1 MSLCRKAVFTVLAVV
16 LAFGGVQL
24 NAQPP
29 GADPEVEK
37 PDLLLRL
44 AALEKEVAQLRMA
57 LATANAPHSEP
68 GTTPAPADAPPAA
81 ATAAATPVQSAAP
94 PVTIS
99 SLLGSTTL
107 SGFVDVN
114 YGFNFNQPANRT
126 TGLRSFDAPANQFAL
141 NMVELVADKP
151 AEAASRFGY
160 HVALGFGNAMNAVNA
175 GDPGGLAFAQYLKEA
190 YLSYM
195 VPVGSGLTVDFGK
208 FVTPAGTEVIE
219 SKDDWN
225 YSRGLLFSWAIPYY
239 HFGARAKYTF
249 NSKYAITGYLV
260 NGWNNVLDNNTG
272 KTLGVSFAWTPTK
285 KFGITQNYM
294 AGPEGTSTN
303 SHWRQLSDTVAT
315 FTPTSKLSLMLNYD
329 YGRGDYL
336 PLGTRPVFWTGVG
349 GYVRYA
355 FNPRYAIATRYEYY
369 DDHDGFTTGTPQHLN
384 EVTQTVERLIGKGLI
399 TRLELRHD
407 RSTAPVFMK
416 GGLPVDGQTTLAV
429 GMIYQFTTHQE

>member
-1 MSLCRKAVFTVLAVV
+1 MAVLAVLAVV
-16 LAFGGVQL
+16 LVFGGVEL
-24 NAQPP
+24 NAQPL
-29 GADPEVEK
+29 GADPEMEK
-37 PDLLLRL
+37 ADLLLRL
-44 AALEKEVAQLRMA
+44 AALEKEVAQLRLA
-57 LATANAPHSEP
+57 LATVNAPHSEP
-68 GTTPAPADAPPAA
+68 GTEPAAPAATPAA
-81 ATAAATPVQSAAP
+81 ASAVTTPVESTAH

-99 SLLGSTTL
+99 GLLGSTTL
-107 SGFVDVN
+107 SGFVDLN
-114 YGFNFNQPANRT
+114 YGFNFNQPASRT

-151 AEAASRFGY
+151 AETASRFGY

-175 GDPGGLAFAQYLKEA
+175 SDPGGLGFAQYLKEA

-195 VPVGSGLTVDFGK
+195 VPVGSGLTFDFGK
-208 FVTPAGTEVIE
+208 FVTPHGAEVIE
-219 SKDDWN
+219 SKDNWN

-239 HFGARAKYTF
+239 HFGARAKYAF

-272 KTLGVSFAWTPTK
+272 KTLGVSFAWTPSK

-294 AGPEGTSTN
+294 AGPEGLNTN
-303 SHWRQLSDTVAT
+303 SHWRQLSDTVVT
-315 FTPTSKLSLMLNYD
+315 FTPSSRLSLMLNYD

-355 FNPRYAIATRYEYY
+355 FDSRYAVATRYEYY
-369 DDHDGFTTGTPQHLN
+369 DDHDGFTTGTPQHLH

-407 RSTAPVFMK
+407 SSTAPVFMK
-416 GGLPVDGQTTLAV
+416 GTVPVSRQTTLAA

>member
-1 MSLCRKAVFTVLAVV
+1 MEKA
-16 LAFGGVQL
+16 
-24 NAQPP
+24 
-29 GADPEVEK
+29 
-37 PDLLLRL
+37 DLLLRL
-44 AALEKEVAQLRMA
+44 AALEKEVAQLRLA
-57 LATANAPHSEP
+57 LATANAPHSDP

-81 ATAAATPVQSAAP
+81 ATAAATPVQSTTP

-107 SGFVDVN
+107 SGFVDLN
-114 YGFNFNQPANRT
+114 YGFNFNQPTNRT

-141 NMVELVADKP
+141 NLVELVVDKP
-151 AEAASRFGY
+151 AETASRFGY
-160 HVALGFGNAMNAVNA
+160 HVALGFGNAMNTVNA
-175 GDPGGLAFAQYLKEA
+175 SDPGGLGFAQYLKEA

-195 VPVGSGLTVDFGK
+195 VPVGSGLTLDFGK
-208 FVTPAGTEVIE
+208 FVTPAGAEVIE
-219 SKDDWN
+219 GKDDWN

-249 NSKYAITGYLV
+249 NSKYALTGYLV

-294 AGPEGTSTN
+294 AGPEGTNTN
-303 SHWRQLSDTVAT
+303 SHWRQLSDTVVT
-315 FTPTSKLSLMLNYD
+315 FTPTARLSLMLNYD

-336 PLGTRPVFWTGVG
+336 PFGAQPVFWTGVG
-349 GYVRYA
+349 GYARYA
-355 FNPRYAIATRYEYY
+355 FNPKYAIATRYEYY
-369 DDHDGFTTGTPQHLN
+369 DDHNGFTTGTPQHLN
-384 EVTQTVERLIGKGLI
+384 EVTQTIERLIGKGLI

-407 RSTAPVFMK
+407 SSTAPVFMK